1 MQFCEETELVHGI
14 ARDPMN
20 DFSKDAREPAERVLR
35 NGTVI
40 TLDARST
47 LASSIAIRGDRI
59 AAVGGD
65 ADTGPLIGPHTTV
78 TDLRG
83 RTVMPGLIDGHAHM
97 DREGLKKVLPSL
109 GGVRSIKGLI
119 ERLREIASRVPAG
132 QWVVTMPLG
141 DPPSYIGAAELF
153 EEGRLPNRHDL
164 DMASAEHPILVR
176 SAWGY
181 WSRTLPLVCI
191 ANSRA
196 LRLAGIDRNTISPSP
211 KVQIE
216 RDHGGEPTGVFLES
230 DHMPIAEFTLFRT
243 APNFTFDQRV
253 AALAESMRLYNAA
266 GTTSVFEGHGV
277 APQLMTA
284 YQRLHDTGR
293 ATTRAHLVF
302 SPGWS
307 RLSPQDLKSVVASWG
322 TWLAGRGL
330 GSDWLRV
337 GGIYTEIDDAPE
349 GRLRARCAPQTG
361 WAGFSYDAGLPRAAV
376 KDLMLESA
384 RLGIRVCGIWADLLE
399 LYAEVDRIV
408 PIAGQRWVLGHQS
421 ILGATDIALIRDLG
435 IVITAHTNAHIH
447 HRASEFL
454 AKVGRERENEICPLR
469 SLLDAGVP
477 VSLCTDN
484 MPISM
489 FHPIWESVERIDR
502 KTGSVIAPMQKI
514 SREQALRCAT
524 TNGAYLCFE
533 EDQKGTLEPGKLAD
547 LIVLE
552 GNPLTEEAARL
563 KDMAPDLTLVGGRVT
578 HERSGPA

>member
-1 MQFCEETELVHGI
+1 VYGYLLNNYWHTNYKADQPGPLTSRF
-14 ARDPMN
+14 
-20 DFSKDAREPAERVLR
+20 VLR
-35 NGTVI
+35 PHGPF
-40 TLDARST
+40 DAVALRKFSAT
-47 LASSIAIRGDRI
+47 HEQPLLARPIRRGDP
-59 AAVGGD
+59 AVTPPFTLTGAGVIVD
-65 ADTGPLIGPHTTV
+65 A
-78 TDLRG
+78 LRPAPDG
-83 RTVMPGLIDGHAHM
+83 RG
-97 DREGLKKVLPSL
+97 
-109 GGVRSIKGLI
+109 
-119 ERLREIASRVPAG
+119 
-132 QWVVTMPLG
+132 
-141 DPPSYIGAAELF
+141 
-153 EEGRLPNRHDL
+153 
-164 DMASAEHPILVR
+164 ILV
-176 SAWGY
+176 
-181 WSRTLPLVCI
+181 
-191 ANSRA
+191 
-196 LRLAGIDRNTISPSP
+196 
-211 KVQIE
+211 
-216 RDHGGEPTGVFLES
+216 
-230 DHMPIAEFTLFRT
+230 
-243 APNFTFDQRV
+243 
-253 AALAESMRLYNAA
+253 RLYNAA

-361 WAGFSYDAGLPRAAV
+361 WAGFSYDTGLPRAAV
-376 KDLMLESA
+376 KDLMLEAA

-399 LYAEVDRIV
+399 LYAEVDRSV

-421 ILGATDIALIRDLG
+421 ILGAKDIALMRDLG
-435 IVITAHTNAHIH
+435 VVVTAHTNAHIY

-502 KTGSVIAPMQKI
+502 KSDRKSV
-514 SREQALRCAT
+514 
-524 TNGAYLCFE
+524 
-533 EDQKGTLEPGKLAD
+533 
-547 LIVLE
+547 V
-552 GNPLTEEAARL
+552 
-563 KDMAPDLTLVGGRVT
+563 
-578 HERSGPA
+578 